1 MTDKEKLIADY
12 RRMLHVIAV
21 SNNPTEA
28 ATARNI
34 ADNVITMLSVKLPEH
49 EISDM
54 KQTVSCFYWRAERR
68 LSEGI

>member
-21 SNNPTEA
+21 SNNPIEA

-34 ADNVITMLSVKLPEH
+34 ADNVITMLSVKLPER

>member
-34 ADNVITMLSVKLPEH
+34 ADNVITMLSVKLPER